1 MNSLNLT
8 ILLFRA
14 QNYSLIMSVCGKS
27 MAQIIPW
34 GILANHL
41 AFLTLPPIL
50 RDEIP
55 SDYFQEG
62 EIWGVVPA
70 KALTLPGLGT
80 NSISL

>member
-14 QNYSLIMSVCGKS
+14 QNYSLIMSVCGKI
-27 MAQIIPW
+27 MAQMIPW
-34 GILANHL
+34 GNLAYHL

-55 SDYFQEG
+55 VDDSQEG
-62 EIWGVVPA
+62 KILCAIKNDLKKDFGNVP
-70 KALTLPGLGT
+70 KLFK
-80 NSISL
+80 

>member
-1 MNSLNLT
+1 
-8 ILLFRA
+8 
-14 QNYSLIMSVCGKS
+14 
-27 MAQIIPW
+27 MAQMIPW
-34 GILANHL
+34 GNLANHL

-55 SDYFQEG
+55 ADFFQEG